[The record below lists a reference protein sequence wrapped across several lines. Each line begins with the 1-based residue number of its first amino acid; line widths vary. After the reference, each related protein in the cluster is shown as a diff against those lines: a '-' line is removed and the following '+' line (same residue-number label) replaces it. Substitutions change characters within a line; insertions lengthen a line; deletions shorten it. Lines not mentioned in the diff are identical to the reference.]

1 MEKKH
6 FHISINAPKES
17 VWQTLWNDNTYRQW
31 TAVFSEGSRAETDWK
46 TGSKILF
53 TDGKGSG
60 MVSTV
65 AENKPN
71 EFMSIRH
78 LGVLKDGVEEK
89 DSPEVQKWAG
99 ALENYTLRSQGDK
112 TELDVD
118 MDITEEFSD
127 YFETTW
133 PKALEK
139 LKEVAER
146 AG

>member
-17 VWQTLWNDNTYRQW
+17 VWQTLWNDSTYRQW
-31 TAVFSEGSRAETDWK
+31 TSVFAEGSRAETDWK

-65 AENKPN
+65 AENKPY

-78 LGVLKDGVEEK
+78 LGVLKDGVEEI

-99 ALENYTLRSQGDK
+99 ALENYTLRSQGGK

-118 MDITEEFSD
+118 MDTTEEFSD

-139 LKEVAER
+139 LKEVAE
-146 AG
+146 AGV